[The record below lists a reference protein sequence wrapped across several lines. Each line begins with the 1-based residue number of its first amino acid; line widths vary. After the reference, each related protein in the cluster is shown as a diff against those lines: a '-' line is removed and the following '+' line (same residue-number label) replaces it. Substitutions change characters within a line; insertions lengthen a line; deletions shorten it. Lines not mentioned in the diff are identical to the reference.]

1 MVHAALEVALDTGR
15 DDLVVPFAISAL
27 EVRGRVVRIGPAI
40 DTILRRHAYPEPVSA
55 LLAEA
60 TALTALLGTSMK
72 FDGRFILQAQG
83 DGPVRMAVVDFETP
97 DRLRAYASYDSD
109 ALDADWHGPAGAL
122 LGSGALAMTVD
133 QGADMARYQGVVPL
147 EGSTLEE
154 AAHLYFQQSE
164 QIPTRIRLASA
175 RAYRA
180 GDGADTHWRAGG
192 IMVQHL
198 PTDPLARPADLPPG
212 DVPEGHEVED
222 RPEDDHWV
230 EAATLLETVES
241 HELIDPEISPGR
253 LLYRLYHER
262 DVSVF
267 EPRAIVEHCRCSRD
281 RVKSIVSGFDPDER
295 AEMVEDGKIVVTCEF
310 CSTRYD
316 FDPGEIED
324 A

>member
-1 MVHAALEVALDTGR
+1 MTETALEIVLDAGR
-15 DDLVVPFAISAL
+15 DDLVVPFAIKAL
-27 EVRGRVVRIGPAI
+27 DVRGRVVRLGPAI
-40 DTILRRHAYPEPVSA
+40 DSMLRRHRYPEPVSA

-83 DGPVRMAVVDFETP
+83 DGPVGMAVVDFETP
-97 DRLRAYASYDSD
+97 DRLRAYASYDTN
-109 ALDADWHGPAGAL
+109 ALDADWRGPAGAL

-133 QGADMARYQGVVPL
+133 QGAMMTRYQGVVPL
-147 EGSTLEE
+147 EGTSLED

-180 GDGADTHWRAGG
+180 GDGAETHWRAGG

-212 DVPEGHEVED
+212 DAPDGHEVEVTPD
-222 RPEDDHWV
+222 DDHWV
-230 EAATLLETVES
+230 EAATLLDTVES

-253 LLYRLYHER
+253 LIHRLYHER
-262 DVSVF
+262 DVNVF
-267 EPRAIVEHCRCSRD
+267 EPRPIVEHCRCSRD
-281 RVKSIVSGFDPDER
+281 RVQSIVTRFGPDER

-310 CSTRYD
+310 CSTRYE
-316 FDPGEIED
+316 FDPGEIDD